1 MIKQLSVFVEN
12 RTGSLYRVTNE
23 LTEGGINIRAIASF
37 DTPDFAILRLVVDN
51 TEEAKVY
58 LTSKGFVVRIHEVM
72 GVELEDKQGSLNNM
86 LGILADNEIS
96 LNYIYSFIIR
106 NGKAPVMV
114 LPRTITTERR
124 QCWKKPEVRWW
135 KRKSYRKETGEEK
148 DNGME
153 RKNQRSKSRM
163 CQPR

>member
-12 RTGSLYRVTNE
+12 RTGSLHKVTNA

-51 TEEAKVY
+51 VQAAKTY
-58 LTSKGFVVRIHEVM
+58 LTSKGFVVRTHEVM
-72 GVELEDKQGSLNNM
+72 GVELEDKPGNLNTM

-106 NGKAPVMV
+106 DGKAPVMV
-114 LPRTITTERR
+114 FATDDYDKAGQVLMRESVKI
-124 QCWKKPEVRWW
+124 V
-135 KRKSYRKETGEEK
+135 EEA
-148 DNGME
+148 DL
-153 RKNQRSKSRM
+153 
-163 CQPR
+163 